1 MALLAELRKI
11 CLALPEARETTTFG
25 HPTFQAGKKTFA
37 VLDEYQGEPCLV
49 IKLELPHQ
57 QAVLK
62 SPRFFPSPYGAKHG
76 WVCLKTSG
84 RFDLEEVR
92 ELCVESYRA
101 VALKRMLARLDG
113 GGEQRK
119 PRRPRRA

>member
-1 MALLAELRKI
+1 MALLDALRRI

-37 VLDEYQGEPCLV
+37 VLDEYAGESCLV
-49 IKLELPHQ
+49 VKLELPHQ

-62 SPRFFPSPYGAKHG
+62 SPRFFPSPYGAKNG

-84 RFDLEEVR
+84 RMDMEEVR
-92 ELCVESYRA
+92 ELCLESYRG
-101 VALKRMLARLDG
+101 VALKRMLAALDG
-113 GGEQRK
+113 AAE
-119 PRRPRRA
+119 PRRKRRG